1 MKKLLALFLAAISVV
16 TVLITSVGAVDI
28 TDSQGTIYGNAVL
41 THSRYVYT
49 LEVTSRAD
57 GGSVYGRIYLYD
69 SGRNT
74 IDGGWDSGY
83 DELSITYGEAG
94 VRPYYKSIW
103 AKAQGVQYTY
113 YDEY

>member
-1 MKKLLALFLAAISVV
+1 MKKFLAILLTALTLSAMLVV
-16 TVLITSVGAVDI
+16 SVGALDI
-28 TDSQGTIYGNAVL
+28 TDSQGTIYGTAVL

-49 LEVTSRAD
+49 LEVTSKAK

-74 IDGGWDSGY
+74 IDSGWDSGF

-103 AKAQGVQYTY
+103 ARAQGVQYTY

>member
-1 MKKLLALFLAAISVV
+1 MKKFLAILLTALTLSTMLVV
-16 TVLITSVGAVDI
+16 STGALNI
-28 TDSQGTIYGNAVL
+28 TDDQGNICGTAVL
-41 THSRYVYT
+41 TQSRYVYT
-49 LEVTSRAD
+49 LKVTSNTTR
-57 GGSVYGRIYLYD
+57 GSVYGRIYLYD

-103 AKAQGVQYTY
+103 AKAQGVKYTY